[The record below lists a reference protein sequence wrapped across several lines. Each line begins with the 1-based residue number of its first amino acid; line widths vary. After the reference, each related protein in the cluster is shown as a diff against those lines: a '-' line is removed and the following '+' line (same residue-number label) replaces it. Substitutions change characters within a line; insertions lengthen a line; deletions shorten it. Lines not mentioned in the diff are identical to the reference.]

1 MEDRI
6 SSEQHWALDPSIQV
20 YFLSAASVA
29 GLCLLLGIVLNVVP
43 IDESTLPVSLRIA
56 GGLLLGVGGA
66 VSALFLWL
74 SMWGYWWQVDRRERG
89 MNVFWLLA
97 LSLGNGVGTL
107 LYYFFVFRRVV
118 ERRIAKNSF

>member
-43 IDESTLPVSLRIA
+43 IDESTLPVSL
-56 GGLLLGVGGA
+56 
-66 VSALFLWL
+66 ALPE
-74 SMWGYWWQVDRRERG
+74 GYCSELVAQSRHC
-89 MNVFWLLA
+89 
-97 LSLGNGVGTL
+97 
-107 LYYFFVFRRVV
+107 FFG
-118 ERRIAKNSF
+118 